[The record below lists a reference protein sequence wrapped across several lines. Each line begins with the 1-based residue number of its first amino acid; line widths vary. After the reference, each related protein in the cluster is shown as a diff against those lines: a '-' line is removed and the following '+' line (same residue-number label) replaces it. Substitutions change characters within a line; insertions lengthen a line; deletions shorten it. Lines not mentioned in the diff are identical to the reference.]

1 MSVKIAIVGAGNAGC
16 VSALNLLYRKYQDNI
31 PIEIDIYHDPS
42 IRLREWVKGLCRILD
57 LLFLEC

>member
-1 MSVKIAIVGAGNAGC
+1 MSVKIAIVGAGHAGC

-42 IRLREWVKGLCRILD
+42 IPI
-57 LLFLEC
+57 